1 MNKKK
6 LELINEIKFCIK
18 NIENL
23 LDILESNNN
32 YNNIIKKHIIILL
45 KVNFIKIQNNLY
57 ELFTKK
63 IN

>member
-6 LELINEIKFCIK
+6 LELINEIKFCIN

-23 LDILESNNN
+23 LDILENNNN
-32 YNNIIKKHIIILL
+32 YNNIIKKHILILL

-57 ELFTKK
+57 VLFTKK
-63 IN
+63 